1 MTTERILSKKQTAN
15 DGILAKRR
23 DSVWHFVTKSTGL
36 KSVNPG
42 KSSHFSES
50 RNPSYVSWAT
60 CPECPRKEWRS
71 KSFKLQSTPTGKL
84 PKGRP
89 WTRRNNCIF
98 DLAWSR
104 LGVAPAELSEIAV
117 DREVVQVLLGLLPP
131 RPSQEENQAWKWM
144 KWMIFTL
151 VYSPVF
157 KSAQVASEQV
167 P

>member
-60 CPECPRKEWRS
+60 CPKCLRKERWIS
-71 KSFKLQSTPTGKL
+71 PSGYSLHPTHGKAAQ
-84 PKGRP
+84 
-89 WTRRNNCIF
+89 NSSMN
-98 DLAWSR
+98 
-104 LGVAPAELSEIAV
+104 
-117 DREVVQVLLGLLPP
+117 
-131 RPSQEENQAWKWM
+131 
-144 KWMIFTL
+144 
-151 VYSPVF
+151 
-157 KSAQVASEQV
+157 QVAWLHLQTCLVPSWCGARGTIWDCCWSWGISSPPIAAVSASVSNGKESTKMSEWMSM
-167 P
+167 

>member
-60 CPECPRKEWRS
+60 CPKCLRKERWIS
-71 KSFKLQSTPTGKL
+71 PSGYSLHPTHGKAAQ
-84 PKGRP
+84 
-89 WTRRNNCIF
+89 NSSMN
-98 DLAWSR
+98 
-104 LGVAPAELSEIAV
+104 
-117 DREVVQVLLGLLPP
+117 
-131 RPSQEENQAWKWM
+131 
-144 KWMIFTL
+144 
-151 VYSPVF
+151 
-157 KSAQVASEQV
+157 QVAWLHLRPCLVPSWCRTSKTIWDCCWSWGISSPPIAAVSASVSNGKESTKMSEWMSM
-167 P
+167 